1 MTLGRA
7 CAAQCHPEPERSE
20 GEGSHRACGQPDVI
34 PNLSAAKV
42 RDPTA
47 PARPNVIPN
56 LSAAKVRDPT
66 APAGSPTSSRT

>member
-47 PARPNVIPN
+47 PA
-56 LSAAKVRDPT
+56 
-66 APAGSPTSSRT
+66 GSPTSS